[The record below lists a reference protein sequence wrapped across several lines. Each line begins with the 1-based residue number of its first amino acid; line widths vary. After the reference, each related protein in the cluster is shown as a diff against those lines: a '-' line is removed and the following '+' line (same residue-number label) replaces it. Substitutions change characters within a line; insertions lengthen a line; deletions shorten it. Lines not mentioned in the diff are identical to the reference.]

1 LKINYFNNKNKG
13 LTMKK
18 LFLLAAAAFLLG
30 GAVIAQQV
38 EKGEKGEKS
47 EKCEKKDKHC
57 KKGDDECCK
66 KGGKSHGKK
75 DKDATPAP
83 AAAKTEQAPAKK

>member
-1 LKINYFNNKNKG
+1 
-13 LTMKK
+13 MKK

-30 GAVIAQQV
+30 SAVIAQQV

-47 EKCEKKDKHC
+47 EKSEKCSKHC
-57 KKGDDECCK
+57 KKGDDDCCK

>member
-1 LKINYFNNKNKG
+1 
-13 LTMKK
+13 MKK
-18 LFLLAAAAFLLG
+18 LFLLATAAFLLG

-47 EKCEKKDKHC
+47 EKSEKCEKKGKHC

-75 DKDATPAP
+75 DKEVTPAP

>member
-1 LKINYFNNKNKG
+1 
-13 LTMKK
+13 MKK

-47 EKCEKKDKHC
+47 EKSEKCEKKGKHC